1 MIPEKRDD
9 VICREEE
16 FGAIIFDPSAGR
28 MHKLNVEGYD
38 IWSLCDG
45 KTDVDTIARKMA
57 EKEGEDVEEAKS
69 AVEAFLK
76 DMEERNLIRW
86 H

>member
-1 MIPEKRDD
+1 MIPERRND

-16 FGAIIFDPSAGR
+16 FGAIIFDPQAGR
-28 MHKLNVEGYD
+28 MHRLNKDGYK
-38 IWSLCDG
+38 IWNQCDG
-45 KTDVDTIARKMA
+45 EADIDTIVKTLA
-57 EKEGEDVEEAKS
+57 EKEGEDPEEVKE
-69 AVEAFLK
+69 AVEKFLK

>member
-28 MHKLNVEGYD
+28 MHKLNTEGHD
-38 IWSLCDG
+38 IWNLCDG
-45 KTDVDTIARKMA
+45 KTDVDTIAKKMA

>member
-1 MIPEKRDD
+1 MIPERRND

-16 FGAIIFDPSAGR
+16 FGAIIFDPQAGK
-28 MHKLNVEGYD
+28 MHKLNKDAYK
-38 IWSLCDG
+38 IWNQCDG
-45 KTDVDTIARKMA
+45 NTDLDTIVKNLA
-57 EKEGEDVEEAKS
+57 EEEGEDPKEVKE

>member
-1 MIPEKRDD
+1 MIPERRDD

-16 FGAIIFDPSAGR
+16 FGAIIFDPLAGR
-28 MHKLNVEGYD
+28 MHKLNQDGYT
-38 IWSLCDG
+38 IWNLCDG
-45 KTDVDTIARKMA
+45 ETDIDAIVNTLA
-57 EKEGEDVEEAKS
+57 EKEGEDPDEVKE
-69 AVEAFLK
+69 AVETFLK

>member
-1 MIPEKRDD
+1 MIPERRSD

-16 FGAIIFDPSAGR
+16 FGAIIFDPQAGR
-28 MHKLNVEGYD
+28 MHKLNQDGYT
-38 IWSLCDG
+38 IWNLCDG
-45 KTDVDTIARKMA
+45 ETDLDAIVKTLTGQ
-57 EKEGEDVEEAKS
+57 GEDPEEVKK

>member
-1 MIPEKRDD
+1 MIPERRDD

-16 FGAIIFDPSAGR
+16 FGAIIFDPQAGR
-28 MHKLNVEGYD
+28 MHKLNEDGYN
-38 IWSLCDG
+38 IWNLCDG
-45 KTDVDTIARKMA
+45 KTDVDAIA
-57 EKEGEDVEEAKS
+57 EKLAESEGEDKKEIRG

-76 DMEERNLIRW
+76 DMDERKLIRW